1 MTLIA
6 EFRNIISNTMRSTLG
21 EISSELHSNLRLADR
36 NIDRVRGIIR
46 DFLDIS
52 QIDAGKMKL
61 ELTDFSLRSVVS
73 EVIEAL
79 SPLAAGKDIELKSFM
94 PDSELVIDADR
105 DKIVRVLTNLVSNA
119 IKTVPPNGHVG
130 VRVKDVGSEIAV
142 EVQDDGPS
150 IEMVDVYGLKVE
162 TGKETISALLCL
174 SQAYGKKFLLS
185 PSLRL
190 TDHLQAGQGNKL
202 VVGKFKNSAKAG
214 YRKDASGR
222 SGNAAKNKPMLT
234 ISQQLAQLQQIR
246 DT

>member
-150 IEMVDVYGLKVE
+150 IESSEIDRIFNRLDQIRRQLRY
-162 TGKETISALLCL
+162 GKEEDLALGLPI
-174 SQAYGKKFLLS
+174 AKELLEMHGGCIWAES
-185 PSLRL
+185 G
-190 TDHLQAGQGNKL
+190 DGQGNNFCFTLPK
-202 VVGKFKNSAKAG
+202 
-214 YRKDASGR
+214 SGVR
-222 SGNAAKNKPMLT
+222 EEVSP
-234 ISQQLAQLQQIR
+234 
-246 DT
+246 